1 MIESKNIGSPFRKH
15 LGTNHGEFGFDRR
28 GKNMIQLVSWVTRM
42 FKDEKSCSTRKVHV
56 ISISP

>member
-28 GKNMIQLVSWVTRM
+28 GKNMIQLVS
-42 FKDEKSCSTRKVHV
+42 
-56 ISISP
+56 